1 MIKSEMGIGIAVA
14 DNLPRARIRGSEER
28 SDFFDRVRTD
38 TESSKWRGELVD
50 RLMRDRCRPV
60 SLELPR
66 LRAAVD
72 RGISLLREVVRILV
86 LIHGKPNTPSTN
98 RTVSSLDP
106 DAERVFVRLGPYSE
120 LGGRFDA
127 LHKNEGGTAIKDL
140 IPPKFERALY
150 TSLSRHGR
158 TVCVP
163 EQPLC
168 NSCDIR
174 AFCSTYRRSEVARG
188 EQVGAPT
195 VVDLFAGAGGFSEGF
210 VRAGFRVILA
220 VDCDPIA
227 LRTYWLNH
235 PEVAENRILQCDI
248 RGLKAG
254 KLRLACREQ
263 VDVLIGSP
271 PCQGFSH
278 AGFRAGRARTGYRVN
293 RDKRNYL
300 SECMISAVSEL
311 QPKLFVLEN
320 VPGMQSARRENL
332 SFIEHAARTLEEECR
347 YKTAIWRLNASA
359 FGVPQDRIRY
369 FLVASRLG
377 TLPSRPDE
385 EYQDIVRTD
394 VDLDALP
401 PVTFEE
407 AVFDLP
413 PREAGSGSAIE
424 IWKRTNSPDDMRYR
438 RYLAKFG
445 VVNSASVIYNHTAR
459 PHNDR
464 DLELYS
470 TLRPGENSLHA
481 IDKYGRADL
490 MRYRRDIFADK
501 YARLRGD
508 RPSKTILSHLAKDG
522 NGYIHPTQ
530 TRSITVREGARI
542 QSFHD
547 GYIFCGCVS
556 QQWTQV
562 GNAVPPLLAEA
573 IASNFIRLLR
583 KAPRS

>member
-1 MIKSEMGIGIAVA
+1 
-14 DNLPRARIRGSEER
+14 
-28 SDFFDRVRTD
+28 
-38 TESSKWRGELVD
+38 
-50 RLMRDRCRPV
+50 
-60 SLELPR
+60 
-66 LRAAVD
+66 
-72 RGISLLREVVRILV
+72 
-86 LIHGKPNTPSTN
+86 
-98 RTVSSLDP
+98 
-106 DAERVFVRLGPYSE
+106 
-120 LGGRFDA
+120 
-127 LHKNEGGTAIKDL
+127 
-140 IPPKFERALY
+140 
-150 TSLSRHGR
+150 
-158 TVCVP
+158 
-163 EQPLC
+163 
-168 NSCDIR
+168 
-174 AFCSTYRRSEVARG
+174 
-188 EQVGAPT
+188 
-195 VVDLFAGAGGFSEGF
+195 
-210 VRAGFRVILA
+210 
-220 VDCDPIA
+220 
-227 LRTYWLNH
+227 
-235 PEVAENRILQCDI
+235 
-248 RGLKAG
+248 
-254 KLRLACREQ
+254 
-263 VDVLIGSP
+263 
-271 PCQGFSH
+271 
-278 AGFRAGRARTGYRVN
+278 
-293 RDKRNYL
+293 
-300 SECMISAVSEL
+300 MISAVSEL